1 MMDRER
7 DQAPTVGTEVYDV
20 YGEKLGD
27 VVATHPDYIVI
38 EKGVI
43 FPDDLYIPQGQAM
56 RDGDRMVVSMSAF
69 EVKRQG
75 WDRPPSGS
83 SPDQEVARFPD
94 GDRVQLDVDE
104 DAG

>member
-1 MMDRER
+1 MDRER
-7 DQAPTVGTEVYDV
+7 DQPPTVGTEVYDAD
-20 YGEKLGD
+20 GEKLGD

-43 FPDDLYIPQGQAM
+43 FPDDLYIPQGHAR
-56 RDGDRMVVSMSAF
+56 RDGDHLVVGMSAS

-75 WDRPPSGS
+75 WDRPPSGTN
-83 SPDQEVARFPD
+83 PDLEVARFPD